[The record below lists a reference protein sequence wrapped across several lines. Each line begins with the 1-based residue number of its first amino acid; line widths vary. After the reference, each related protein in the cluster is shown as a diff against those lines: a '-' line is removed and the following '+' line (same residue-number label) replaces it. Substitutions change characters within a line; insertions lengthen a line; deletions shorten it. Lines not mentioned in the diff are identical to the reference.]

1 MWKQFVLVLIV
12 TTAIV
17 FVPGYL
23 GARLSGG
30 KRALSL
36 AVAGPLSVV
45 FYIVAGIAM
54 YPLGLKGLIPLFAL
68 AACFLALIA
77 ATRFGSE
84 RLLHKKIHSSLSLS
98 LPGVCIVICLGALAA
113 SYVFYRGLG
122 NPNNFLQ
129 YDDNYTH
136 ISYINRIIQIGVF
149 STFRASVFDGLPL
162 STPQPFSGS
171 WYYPLAF
178 HSFASAVVLVTHCSI
193 GMAENA
199 VNVVWTGLVYPLG
212 LFALVSKIFGK
223 KIQAAVLAPFAAFAN
238 MAFPVRMLTVHGPF
252 PNMLSFCCV
261 PIAVYLFVQLLDS
274 IAQSSS
280 HKHGEKPQKASD
292 IFMLISVLLGIVFCH
307 PNGVFFWAI
316 MVFPY
321 VLVSFIPRMVANK
334 CSGKKNKVA
343 ILVAFETLCIVLC
356 IGMWTIVL
364 NSSFMKSVVHFLWG
378 WDINPLDSIMHI
390 ATQSFIMNVPE
401 AVCTVLFWVGF
412 IHALLVKKSRWYACS
427 LLFVSI
433 FFVVGLMGN
442 IDVKRF
448 LIGFWYTDP
457 ERIAAIMCIT
467 STPLVLQGGIDIVSA
482 VLVVLQKVKHAVR
495 PAQFTTSD
503 KPRLSRSRISLL
515 KSAVAVTLS
524 IPVAY
529 ALWTP
534 VDPLQFQ
541 TQEPSRFQ
549 MSLRWMSESY
559 IPQDWKTYSVTEQAF
574 VQRVKEIVGDS
585 VVLNNPFD
593 GSSLAYAVDGL
604 NVYYKFKY
612 SDNETTESKLIRQKL
627 NRVFYEKSVQDAVR
641 SVGARYFIRLNMY
654 PDDQYP
660 TMPKDEEMWSGLNID
675 NGAPGFELVL
685 EEGPYKLYRITAI
698 DGE

>member
-45 FYIVAGIAM
+45 FYIVAGIVM
-54 YPLGLKGLIPLFAL
+54 YPLGLKGLVPLFAFV
-68 AACFLALIA
+68 ACFLAFIA
-77 ATRFGSE
+77 AARFGSE
-84 RLLHKKIHSSLSLS
+84 RVLHKKIHSSLSLS

-136 ISYINRIIQIGVF
+136 IAFINHTIQTGIF
-149 STFRASVFDGLPL
+149 STLKASVFDGLPL
-162 STPQPFSGS
+162 LVPQPFSGS

-178 HSFASAVVLVTHCSI
+178 HSFTSVVALLTHCSI

-223 KIQAAVLAPFAAFAN
+223 KIQAAVIAPFAAFSN

-252 PNMLSFCCV
+252 PNMLAFCCV
-261 PIAVYLFVQLLDS
+261 PVAVYLFVQILDS
-274 IAQSSS
+274 IVLSIS
-280 HKHGEKPQKASD
+280 HKHGEKPQRASNV
-292 IFMLISVLLGIVFCH
+292 FMLISVLLGIIFCH
-307 PNGVFFWAI
+307 PNGAFFWAI
-316 MVFPY
+316 LVFPY
-321 VLVSFIPRMVANK
+321 VLVSFIPRIVANK
-334 CSGKKNKVA
+334 YAGKKNKIA
-343 ILVAFETLCIVLC
+343 ILVALEVLCIVLC
-356 IGMWTIVL
+356 VGAWTIIL
-364 NSSFMKSVVHFLWG
+364 RSSFMSSIVHFVWG
-378 WDINPLDSIMHI
+378 WDINPLDSII
-390 ATQSFIMNVPE
+390 NVATQSFIMNAPE
-401 AVCTVLFWVGF
+401 AICAALFWIGF
-412 IHALLVKKSRWYACS
+412 IHALIVKKSRWYACS
-427 LLFVSI
+427 LLFVSV

-442 IDVKRF
+442 VDIKRF

-467 STPLVLQGGIDIVSA
+467 STPLVLQGGVDIVSA
-482 VLVVLQKVKHAVR
+482 VSSILKKAKHVVVATQPTESNH
-495 PAQFTTSD
+495 
-503 KPRLSRSRISLL
+503 SRISRRRNTFL
-515 KSAVAVTLS
+515 KSAVAVLLS
-524 IPVAY
+524 IPVIY

-534 VDPLQFQ
+534 VDPLLLQA
-541 TQEPSRFQ
+541 QEPSRFQ
-549 MSLRWMSESY
+549 MSLCWMSESY
-559 IPQDWKTYSVTEQAF
+559 IPQDWKTYSASEQAF
-574 VQRVKEIVGDS
+574 VKRVKEIVGDS

-593 GSSLAYAVDGL
+593 GSSLAYAIDGL
-604 NVYYKFKY
+604 NVYYKFKFNE
-612 SDNETTESKLIRQKL
+612 NETPESRLIREKL

-641 SVGARYFIRLNMY
+641 SVGAQYFIHLNMY
-654 PDDQYP
+654 PDDQFP
-660 TMPKDEEMWSGLNID
+660 TMPKEEGMWSGLNID
-675 NGAPGFELVL
+675 TGAPGFELVL